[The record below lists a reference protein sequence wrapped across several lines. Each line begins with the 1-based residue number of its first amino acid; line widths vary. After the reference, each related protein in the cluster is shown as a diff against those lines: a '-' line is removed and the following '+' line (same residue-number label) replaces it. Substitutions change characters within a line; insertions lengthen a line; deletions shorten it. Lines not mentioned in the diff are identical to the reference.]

1 MTPTMTAAAA
11 LTPAINVVL
20 SDSETLVVVSV
31 DLTVSSSVL
40 SETRFVCTGLTRVGC
55 DVVDSDVELATV
67 LDMVTWLLSALP
79 VPAAT
84 VPRTLLEALAAL
96 AVVVLSAEM
105 RLLVTMLMD
114 MALAEVTV
122 LRRLGVVA
130 GAVCVRVLAALV
142 VVAACGS
149 VVVARS
155 SAACTDVT
163 FTYNSCDHYNHHAQ
177 LIISCYIW
185 HLSWTRA

>member
-1 MTPTMTAAAA
+1 M
-11 LTPAINVVL
+11 
-20 SDSETLVVVSV
+20 
-31 DLTVSSSVL
+31 LTV
-40 SETRFVCTGLTRVGC
+40 
-55 DVVDSDVELATV
+55 
-67 LDMVTWLLSALP
+67 LP

-114 MALAEVTV
+114 VALAEVTV
-122 LRRLGVVA
+122 LGVVA

-149 VVVARS
+149 VVV
-155 SAACTDVT
+155 V
-163 FTYNSCDHYNHHAQ
+163 
-177 LIISCYIW
+177 
-185 HLSWTRA
+185 

>member
-1 MTPTMTAAAA
+1 
-11 LTPAINVVL
+11 
-20 SDSETLVVVSV
+20 
-31 DLTVSSSVL
+31 
-40 SETRFVCTGLTRVGC
+40 
-55 DVVDSDVELATV
+55 
-67 LDMVTWLLSALP
+67 
-79 VPAAT
+79 

-114 MALAEVTV
+114 VALAEVTV

-149 VVVARS
+149 VVV
-155 SAACTDVT
+155 V
-163 FTYNSCDHYNHHAQ
+163 
-177 LIISCYIW
+177 
-185 HLSWTRA
+185 

>member
-1 MTPTMTAAAA
+1 
-11 LTPAINVVL
+11 
-20 SDSETLVVVSV
+20 
-31 DLTVSSSVL
+31 
-40 SETRFVCTGLTRVGC
+40 
-55 DVVDSDVELATV
+55 
-67 LDMVTWLLSALP
+67 
-79 VPAAT
+79 

-122 LRRLGVVA
+122 LGVVA

-149 VVVARS
+149 VVV
-155 SAACTDVT
+155 V
-163 FTYNSCDHYNHHAQ
+163 
-177 LIISCYIW
+177 
-185 HLSWTRA
+185 

>member
-1 MTPTMTAAAA
+1 M
-11 LTPAINVVL
+11 
-20 SDSETLVVVSV
+20 
-31 DLTVSSSVL
+31 
-40 SETRFVCTGLTRVGC
+40 
-55 DVVDSDVELATV
+55 
-67 LDMVTWLLSALP
+67 
-79 VPAAT
+79 
-84 VPRTLLEALAAL
+84 PRTLLEALAAL

-149 VVVARS
+149 VVV
-155 SAACTDVT
+155 V
-163 FTYNSCDHYNHHAQ
+163 
-177 LIISCYIW
+177 
-185 HLSWTRA
+185 

>member
-1 MTPTMTAAAA
+1 
-11 LTPAINVVL
+11 V
-20 SDSETLVVVSV
+20 
-31 DLTVSSSVL
+31 LTV
-40 SETRFVCTGLTRVGC
+40 
-55 DVVDSDVELATV
+55 
-67 LDMVTWLLSALP
+67 LP

-84 VPRTLLEALAAL
+84 VPRSLLEALAAL

-105 RLLVTMLMD
+105 RVLVTMLMD

-122 LRRLGVVA
+122 LRRLEVVA

-163 FTYNSCDHYNHHAQ
+163 FTCNSCDHYNHHSQ
-177 LIISCYIW
+177 LIISCYI
-185 HLSWTRA
+185 